1 MRDQELGC
9 SQKRDLGTLR
19 HLSFR
24 WWCEVA
30 THFLYQKNNNNK
42 KIQLHIQNTSDVI
55 DWIKKYNLV
64 DSPYKALVLITIY
77 AKKKKKIQNFG
88 PSYILPKFKTKH

>member
-1 MRDQELGC
+1 MRDRELRC
-9 SQKRDLGTLR
+9 SQKRDLGALR

-42 KIQLHIQNTSDVI
+42 KIQLHIQNTLDVI
-55 DWIKKYNLV
+55 D
-64 DSPYKALVLITIY
+64 
-77 AKKKKKIQNFG
+77 
-88 PSYILPKFKTKH
+88 

>member
-1 MRDQELGC
+1 M
-9 SQKRDLGTLR
+9 
-19 HLSFR
+19 
-24 WWCEVA
+24 
-30 THFLYQKNNNNK
+30 
-42 KIQLHIQNTSDVI
+42 QLHIQNTSNVI

-64 DSPYKALVLITIY
+64 DSPYKALVLVTIY